1 MTRIAILLSLLVL
14 ANSAWAHDDFGRPGD
29 PKKVT
34 RTVRIGMAD
43 TMRYTPAEL
52 KVRRGETVKFIVRNN
67 GKQDHEMVL
76 GTLNDLQAHAEMMKK
91 HPGMEHE
98 EAHMLDLKPGKTG
111 ILVWQFTHAGT
122 FHFGC
127 FEPGHFDAGMVG
139 RVIVAP

>member
-1 MTRIAILLSLLVL
+1 MTRIAILLL
-14 ANSAWAHDDFGRPGD
+14 ALTLGGGVWAHDDFGRKGD

-52 KVRRGETVKFIVRNN
+52 TVRRGETVKFIVRNN

-76 GTLNDLQAHAEMMKK
+76 GTLDVLKAHADMMKK

-98 EAHMLDLKPGKTG
+98 EAHMVDLKPGKTG
-111 ILVWQFTHAGT
+111 ILIWQFNRAGT

-127 FEPGHFDAGMVG
+127 FEPGHFEAGMVG
-139 RVIVAP
+139 KVVVTP